1 MKGVSKVPRLLHI
14 LVIVVVCTGI
24 IGAVAYTHHFV
35 GITEER
41 INWNLTL
48 IGEEEKVATF
58 DEIRAMSSYEGYG
71 GFFTTVG
78 MVNGPFKCKGVPIE
92 ELCNLVGGINA
103 SNTLWVSAP
112 DGYLM
117 VFTYDQVKGNFV
129 TYDPATLKEVPHGDL
144 KMILMYEQDGALLS
158 EDDGRP
164 LRLAIVGSDKL
175 LTEGH
180 YWVKWVDKIEVRT

>member
-1 MKGVSKVPRLLHI
+1 MKGDSKVRRLLPI
-14 LVIVVVCTGI
+14 LVITVVCIGI
-24 IGAVAYTHHFV
+24 IAAVAYTHPFLA
-35 GITEER
+35 EEA

-48 IGEEEKVATF
+48 IGEEEKVLTF
-58 DEIRAMSSYEGYG
+58 DEIRAMPSYEGYG

-92 ELCNLVGGINA
+92 ELCTIVGGFNA

-117 VFTYDQVKGNFV
+117 VFPYDQIKGNFV
-129 TYDPATLKEVPHGDL
+129 TYEPATLKEIPHGDL
-144 KMILMYEQDGALLS
+144 KMILMYNQDGTLLS
-158 EDDGRP
+158 EDDGKP

>member
-1 MKGVSKVPRLLHI
+1 MKEDSKAPRRLSI
-14 LVIVVVCTGI
+14 LVITVVC
-24 IGAVAYTHHFV
+24 IGVIVAMASHHFMD
-35 GITEER
+35 EER

-48 IGEEEKVATF
+48 IGKEEKVVAF
-58 DEIRAMSSYEGYG
+58 DEIRAMPSYGGYG

-78 MVNGPFKCKGVPIE
+78 VVNGPFKGKGVPIE
-92 ELCNLVGGINA
+92 ELCFLVGGINT
-103 SNTLWVSAP
+103 SNTVWVSAP

-117 VFTYDQVKGNFV
+117 VLTYDQVKGNFV
-129 TYDPATLKEVPHGDL
+129 TYDPTTLKEVPHGDL
-144 KMILMYEQDGALLS
+144 KMILMYEQDGASLS
-158 EDDGRP
+158 EDDGKP